1 MEDFQLELVTVK
13 DVKEV
18 TRIEYAAY
26 GIKTKYP
33 STTSY
38 KNRNYLRFYYNTTRN
53 NYYKILIGDRVIGT
67 VLLCNNKKS
76 TTLYH
81 IALDTVY
88 RSLGYGSKI
97 LQDLLANSIKL
108 RVTVPYGNVELL
120 RWYQHKGFTIDS
132 IIKSKYASYW
142 KDENIINPGRS
153 WVLTYKE
160 KSL

>member
-13 DVKEV
+13 DIKDV

-33 STTSY
+33 SATSY
-38 KNRNYLRFYYNTTRN
+38 KNRNYLRFYYNTNRN
-53 NYYKILIGDRVIGT
+53 NYYKIMIGHQVVGT
-67 VLLCNNKKS
+67 VLLCVNKHS

-81 IALDTVY
+81 IALDTLY

-97 LQDLLANSIKL
+97 LKDLLAKSSKL
-108 RVTVPYGNVELL
+108 RVTVPYGHVDLL
-120 RWYQHKGFTIDS
+120 HWYQRKGFSIDS
-132 IIKSKYASYW
+132 IIISKYASYW
-142 KDENIINPGRS
+142 KDENIINPGKA

>member
-13 DVKEV
+13 DVKDV

-33 STTSY
+33 VSSRV
-38 KNRNYLRFYYNTTRN
+38 KRHYLRFYYNTTRN
-53 NYYKILIGDRVIGT
+53 NYYKILIDNQVVGT
-67 VLLCNNKKS
+67 VLLCNNKRS

-81 IALDTVY
+81 IALDTLY

-97 LQDLLANSIKL
+97 LQDLLEHSSKL
-108 RVTVPYGNVELL
+108 RVTVPYGDVDLL
-120 RWYQHKGFTIDS
+120 RWYNRKGFTIDS
-132 IIKSKYASYW
+132 TIRSKYASYW
-142 KDENIINPGRS
+142 KDENIINPGKA

>member
-1 MEDFQLELVTVK
+1 MEDFQLEQVTAK

-33 STTSY
+33 SASSKTG
-38 KNRNYLRFYYNTTRN
+38 RNYLRFYYNISRN
-53 NYYKILIGDRVIGT
+53 NYYKILIGDRVVGT
-67 VLLCNNKKS
+67 VLLCVNKNS

-81 IALDTVY
+81 IALDAVY

-97 LQDLLANSIKL
+97 LSDLLVNSTKL
-108 RVTVPYGNVELL
+108 RVIVPYGDFDLL
-120 RWYQHKGFTIDS
+120 CWYKNKGFS
-132 IIKSKYASYW
+132 ITSTVRSKYASYW
-142 KDENIINPGRS
+142 QDENIINPGKA
-153 WVLTYKE
+153 WVLTHKE